1 MSVSF
6 DKDKIKTYIISVLVP
21 LVLGG
26 LVGLVTSGSMRYDSL
41 IQPPLAPPAL
51 LFPIAWTI
59 LYALMGVSHG
69 ILKANRLSDNDT
81 ELIYYAQLFV
91 NLLWPVLFFVFE
103 WRLAAFIWILLLD
116 VLVIVMT
123 VRFYRRSKPAGLLQ
137 LPYTAWVLF
146 ATYLNL
152 GVWILNR

>member
-1 MSVSF
+1 MSVSL

-59 LYALMGVSHG
+59 LYVLMGVSHG

-81 ELIYYAQLFV
+81 EL
-91 NLLWPVLFFVFE
+91 
-103 WRLAAFIWILLLD
+103 
-116 VLVIVMT
+116 VIVMT
-123 VRFYRRSKPAGLLQ
+123 VCLYRRSKPAGLLQ